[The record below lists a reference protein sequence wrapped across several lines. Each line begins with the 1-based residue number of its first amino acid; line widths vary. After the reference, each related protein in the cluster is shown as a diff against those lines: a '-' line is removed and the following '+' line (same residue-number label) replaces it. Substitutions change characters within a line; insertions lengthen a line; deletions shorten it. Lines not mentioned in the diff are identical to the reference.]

1 MILYGRGLIA
11 EEYCRYLE
19 GCGRG
24 EDIAAFAVTKMAGQ
38 GETCCGRPC
47 LEIGEAL
54 VRFPQAEVHLS
65 LQEKYHAE
73 VIALLQEMGREPKEK
88 IGLRRMTDLL
98 GEQAMKQIS
107 AACPKLI
114 VRRCPYDY
122 SVLEIAASEHPEEKF
137 TFYPMCQV
145 PLSEADLAHIR
156 EYVEVPKLYIAMATS
171 AKDASITQADL
182 PKFVHS
188 VLGGA
193 ASYEG
198 TRSGDMAYDDEE
210 AENISSYNNL
220 YSELTVAYWLYKK
233 APRAEYLGLC
243 HYRRHF
249 LLTEED
255 KAILSERQA
264 DVFLPRPRLT
274 FPNVRIFFTEH
285 PVGHMERLDYETMML
300 LLGQRNEEIKVFAE
314 KLFSGQ
320 AQFPNNMVIARRDIY
335 LDYCR
340 FMFDILLSMQ
350 TYYEERQ
357 IVRPQRYL
365 GNVGEMLTTLYFA
378 WHKDK
383 WRTRYID
390 YQLVE

>member
-1 MILYGRGLIA
+1 
-11 EEYCRYLE
+11 
-19 GCGRG
+19 
-24 EDIAAFAVTKMAGQ
+24 
-38 GETCCGRPC
+38 
-47 LEIGEAL
+47 
-54 VRFPQAEVHLS
+54 
-65 LQEKYHAE
+65 
-73 VIALLQEMGREPKEK
+73 
-88 IGLRRMTDLL
+88 
-98 GEQAMKQIS
+98 
-107 AACPKLI
+107 
-114 VRRCPYDY
+114 
-122 SVLEIAASEHPEEKF
+122 
-137 TFYPMCQV
+137 
-145 PLSEADLAHIR
+145 
-156 EYVEVPKLYIAMATS
+156 MATS
-171 AKDASITQADL
+171 AKDANITKAEL

-210 AENISSYNNL
+210 AENISRYNNL
-220 YSELTVAYWLYKK
+220 YSELTVAHWLYTK

-249 LLTEED
+249 LLTEEN
-255 KAILSERQA
+255 KAALSEGRA

-274 FPNVRIFFTEH
+274 FPNVRIFFTEQ

-300 LLGQRNEEIKVFAE
+300 LLGQRNEEMKAFAE

-340 FMFDILLSMQ
+340 FMFDILFSMQ
-350 TYYEERQ
+350 TYYEKRQ
-357 IVRPQRYL
+357 IARPQRYL